1 MSNIESCHFINAN
14 FFYVTNTLWKH
25 APRTVTSPNNL
36 VLVTEGVLYIEMNG
50 QRYTVNQ
57 GEFLFFPH
65 GVESIGYRPSSVST
79 GFYCVMFNSPPEFA
93 FPTHFSL
100 YSLYDINP
108 IRDLYSLLIKN
119 AARSD
124 YPRKALDSLMHCLFY
139 EITYQINHTDTQGHE
154 PMSESIKKYVA
165 GTMFRNI
172 TVNEVAAHFGLSPD
186 HINRVF
192 SQSEHITLKSYINRV
207 RIHRIEELLISTNTS
222 LSTVAKNLGFSNST
236 SLSKFYKYHTGK
248 TISEYR
254 SKFIN

>member
-1 MSNIESCHFINAN
+1 MSKIESCHFINAN

-25 APRTVTSPNNL
+25 APRTLTSPNNL
-36 VLVTEGVLYIEMNG
+36 LLVTEGILYIEMKG
-50 QRYTVNQ
+50 QRYEIKQ

-79 GFYCVMFNSPPEFA
+79 GFYCVMFNSAPGFD

-100 YSLYDINP
+100 YDINHV
-108 IRDLYSLLIKN
+108 RELYSLLIKN

-124 YPRKALDSLMHCLFY
+124 YPRKAIDALMHCLFY
-139 EITYQINHTDTQGHE
+139 EITYQINHTATQGHE
-154 PMSESIKKYVA
+154 TLSDSIKKYVES
-165 GTMFRNI
+165 TMFRNI

-192 SQSEHITLKSYINRV
+192 SQSEHITLKAYINRMRV
-207 RIHRIEELLISTNTS
+207 DRIEELLISTNTS
-222 LSTVAKNLGFSNST
+222 LATVAKKLGFPNSA